1 MPAPV
6 KDPDLQFMRQALVL
20 ARKGMGRTSPNPAVG
35 AVVVAGGAVV
45 GSGWHR
51 RAGGDH
57 AEVLALRQ
65 AGDLARGGTL
75 YVTLEPCSHQGRTP
89 PCVDAVLAAGIARVV
104 AAMEDPDR
112 QVAGRGLQVLAEAG
126 LEVEVGLCGPAA
138 AALNEAYVVHRRL
151 ARPMVTYKAALSLD
165 GRTAAADGH
174 SRWITGPEARRDVQ
188 HLRARC
194 DAICVGIGTVLAD
207 DPSLTVREGRVV
219 RPPLRVVVDSFARTP
234 PAARVLD
241 EAAPTL
247 IVVTQAAPAPAVA
260 ALRAAGA
267 EVLEVPSEP
276 GSASGRVDIPT
287 LLARLARRG
296 ILHVLLEGGA
306 TLAGSF
312 AGMGLIDRYRFYL
325 APKLLGGSPALGV
338 LEGWAA
344 GTMREA
350 VLLSLSRIRRIGE
363 DLVLEARPTGA
374 DLVHQDLAHPPLAEE
389 AR

>member
-1 MPAPV
+1 
-6 KDPDLQFMRQALVL
+6 MRQALSL
-20 ARKGMGRTSPNPAVG
+20 ARKGVGSTSPNPAVG

-45 GSGWHR
+45 GTGWHR

-65 AGDLARGGTL
+65 AGPLARGATL
-75 YVTLEPCSHQGRTP
+75 YVTLEPCSHHGRTP

-112 QVAGRGLQVLAEAG
+112 QVAGQGLQALAEAG
-126 LEVEVGLCGPAA
+126 LEVEVGRGGAEA
-138 AALNEAYVVHRRL
+138 AALNEAYVVHRQL

-174 SRWITGPEARRDVQ
+174 SKWITGPGARRDVQ
-188 HLRARC
+188 FLRSRC

-219 RPPLRVVVDSFARTP
+219 RPPLRVVVDAFARTP

-247 IVVTQAAPAPAVA
+247 IVVTEAAPAPAVA
-260 ALRAAGA
+260 ALGAAGA
-267 EVLEVPSEP
+267 EILELASEP
-276 GSASGRVDIPT
+276 GSAAGRVAIPA
-287 LLARLARRG
+287 LLVHLARRG
-296 ILHVLLEGGA
+296 ILHLLLEGGA

-312 AGMGLIDRYRFYL
+312 AGEGLIDRYRFYL

-344 GTMREA
+344 ATMREA
-350 VLLSLSRIRRIGE
+350 LPLCLGRIRRIGE
-363 DLVLEARPTGA
+363 DLVLEARPPGA
-374 DLVHQDLAHPPLAEE
+374 DPARPDLARHPLVEE